1 MSVVI
6 LCSEKKETLDLG
18 RVQCS
23 LGSLVLTWSL
33 MLRKGK
39 GRKLSTSELAT
50 QSAGRIALSNG
61 EKFAVQG
68 RKGSSGGVGVGCQAG
83 GRL

>member
-1 MSVVI
+1 
-6 LCSEKKETLDLG
+6 
-18 RVQCS
+18 
-23 LGSLVLTWSL
+23 

-50 QSAGRIALSNG
+50 QSAGRIAFSNG